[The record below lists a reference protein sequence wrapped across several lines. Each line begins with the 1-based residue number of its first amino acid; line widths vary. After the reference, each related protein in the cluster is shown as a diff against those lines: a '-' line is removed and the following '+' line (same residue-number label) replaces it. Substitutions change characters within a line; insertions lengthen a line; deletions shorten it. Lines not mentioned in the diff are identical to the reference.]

1 MDREVKTVP
10 DWLLEQFRLS
20 ELPPPDDAAVREALE
35 HDDAVRARLAELDR
49 SDRETLAAHPPSLV
63 AAAIRARVGQPSEA
77 HPRWPLR
84 PALAFAASGVA
95 AVLALSVLLPSWR
108 RPATTDGRA
117 DQTRIKGLR
126 PGLMLYRQG
135 QSRPEPLV
143 DGALVRAHDVVQV
156 LYVAAGRRYGVVVSV
171 DGRGTVTVHLPAGEP
186 RAAELTA
193 DRPTPL
199 ATAYELDDA
208 PAFERFF
215 LVTSAAPFE
224 VATVTDAI
232 RRLASGES
240 DRGEHGSRLDLP
252 STFEQVAFVLRK
264 DVSR

>member
-10 DWLLEQFRLS
+10 DWLLEQFRLR
-20 ELPPPDDAAVREALE
+20 ELPPSDDAAVHEALE
-35 HDDAVRARLAELDR
+35 HDDAVRVRLAELDR
-49 SDRETLAAHPPSLV
+49 SDREILAAHPPPLV
-63 AAAIRARVGQPSEA
+63 AAAIRARIGRPSEA
-77 HPRWPLR
+77 HSHWRLR

-95 AVLALSVLLPSWR
+95 AVLALSVLVPSWR

-117 DQTRIKGLR
+117 DETRIKGLQ
-126 PGLMLYRQG
+126 PGLILYRQG
-135 QSRPEPLV
+135 HSRPEPLV
-143 DGALVRAHDVVQV
+143 DGALARAHDVVQV
-156 LYVAAGRRYGVVVSV
+156 LYVAAGSRYGVVISV

-215 LVTSAAPFE
+215 LVTAAAPFE

-232 RRLASGES
+232 RRLALREP
-240 DRGEHGSRLDLP
+240 DHGEHATRLDLP
-252 STFEQVAFVLRK
+252 LTFEQTSFSLRK
-264 DVSR
+264 DGPR